1 MNSSESKIIGPPKGL
16 VVAGMGGGSGKS
28 VVAAGLAA
36 AYARRGRRVIP
47 FKKGPDYIDA
57 GWLALAAG
65 NACYNLDP
73 YLMTPE
79 ALMQSFCSHAAKGE
93 IVIIEGNRGLYDG
106 VDQEGTYST
115 AELSISLGLPV
126 LLVVDCTKT
135 TRTVAAMVLGCKM
148 LDDRVRICGVVL
160 NRIGSVRH
168 ESIIRQAV
176 ERYAGIPVLGAI
188 PRSKHDVFP
197 QRHLGVTPCPEHE
210 EAEGAINTLAERAEQ
225 HLDLAAIEAS
235 MAVVAQGSSKTDKK
249 QSAAEDESVLRIGI
263 LKDAAFQFYYA
274 ENLEALER
282 AGAELIEI
290 NALAEPALPPL
301 DGLYIGGGFP
311 ETNARKLSE
320 NVSFLESVKQAAN
333 DGMPVYAEC
342 GGLIY
347 LGESME
353 LGGEMFPMAGVFP
366 VRFGLEK
373 KPQAHGY
380 TVLETEGENPFYPS
394 GTVIKGHEFR
404 YSKVLDW
411 QGDPGQLVF
420 KMQRGVGFVNGREGL
435 VYRNVL
441 ALYTHIHAVGTPTWA
456 PALVE
461 QAKRYKSSRLMNLL
475 ST

>member
-1 MNSSESKIIGPPKGL
+1 VNSKDAKTTKTPKGL

-36 AYARRGRRVIP
+36 AYARRGRMVIP

-79 ALMQSFCSHAAKGE
+79 ALLQSFHSHASKGE
-93 IVIIEGNRGLYDG
+93 FIIIEGNRGLYDG

-115 AELSISLGLPV
+115 AELSLSLGLPV

-160 NRIGSVRH
+160 NRIGSARH
-168 ESIIRQAV
+168 ESIVRQAV
-176 ERYAGIPVLGAI
+176 ERYTGIPVLGAI

-210 EAEGAINTLAERAEQ
+210 EAEGAVVALAERAEK
-225 HLDLAAIEAS
+225 HLDLAAIEEA
-235 MAVVAQGSSKTDKK
+235 MVGVAQNTGQTGKK
-249 QSAAEDESVLRIGI
+249 QAVAEDETPLRIGI

-274 ENLEALER
+274 ENLEALEQ
-282 AGAELIEI
+282 AGAELVEI
-290 NALAEPALPPL
+290 NALVAPELPSL

-320 NVSFLESVKQAAN
+320 NVSFLKSVKRAA
-333 DGMPVYAEC
+333 DEGMPIYAEC

-353 LGGEMFPMAGVFP
+353 LEGKLFPMAGVFP

-380 TVLETEGENPFYPS
+380 TVLEAKGENPYYPA

-411 QGDPGQLVF
+411 QGDPSQLVF
-420 KMQRGVGFVNGREGL
+420 TMQRGVGFVDGREGL
-435 VYRNVL
+435 VYQNVL
-441 ALYTHIHAVGTPTWA
+441 ALYTHIHAVGTPNWA

-461 QAKRYKSSRLMNLL
+461 QAKRYKNSRLMA
-475 ST
+475 S